1 MKDVAPLCHPPR
13 RSGPACSEAITAP
26 ERGRGGADRCKK
38 LLDIA
43 KRAGNKPVVELK
55 VYPGARQSF
64 DKSMQGSY
72 HAEGYPRVF
81 HAAKRGRRG
90 AQRFRSSA

>member
-1 MKDVAPLCHPPR
+1 M
-13 RSGPACSEAITAP
+13 GICSEAITAP

-38 LLDIA
+38 FLDIA
-43 KRAGNKPVVELK
+43 KRASNKPIVELK

-64 DKSMQGSY
+64 DKSMQGPY

-81 HAAKRGRRG
+81 HAAKRGRWG
-90 AQRFRSSA
+90 AQRFRNSA